1 MTTVESAPESPAV
14 ATAPRAPR
22 WAWLTATFFGIGR
35 LKPGPGTWASVAT
48 VALWRGV
55 AQGIAP
61 EWRPLTA
68 AVIAM
73 LVTAV
78 GIPASTRVARA
89 SGDEDPGFVVIDE
102 VAGQLIALIGAPL
115 HWKTLLA
122 SLILFRAFDIVK
134 PPPLRRLERL
144 HGGTGI
150 MLDDVG
156 AGLYAVAVLHGLRH
170 FGLLP

>member
-1 MTTVESAPESPAV
+1 MTESAPELAV
-14 ATAPRAPR
+14 APAAPG
-22 WAWLTATFFGIGR
+22 WARLIATFFGAGR

-48 VALWRGV
+48 VALWSGV
-55 AQGIAP
+55 ASAIAP
-61 EWRPLTA
+61 GWQPWAAALAAA
-68 AVIAM
+68 AVTGI
-73 LVTAV
+73 

-89 SGDEDPGFVVIDE
+89 SGDKDPSIVVIDE
-102 VAGQLIALIGAPL
+102 VAGQLITLVGAPL

-122 SLILFRAFDIVK
+122 GLILFRAFDIVK

-144 HGGTGI
+144 PEGTGI

-156 AGLYAVAVLHGLRH
+156 AGFYALALLQGLRH